1 MGPSLLGALL
11 ALAAC
16 RPPAGHPSDGG
27 GAASGN
33 DEAGDSGPLD
43 SGPSDSGPLDSGPTD
58 SGALDSGDSGEPDTG
73 GAPDTFPQPDFT
85 LLDENPSSPRYGE
98 VVSPRDYLEQVS
110 GWYFTHAT

>member
-1 MGPSLLGALL
+1 MRPSLLGTLLAL

-27 GAASGN
+27 GPASGS
-33 DEAGDSGPLD
+33 DEAGDSGPFD
-43 SGPSDSGPLDSGPTD
+43 GGPSDSGSSD
-58 SGALDSGDSGEPDTG
+58 SGAPDSGDSGEPDTG
-73 GAPDTFPQPDFT
+73 GAPDTFPQPDFA
-85 LLDENPSSPRYGE
+85 LLDENPSSPRSGE